1 MSLIW
6 LHNTIRVRDIWV
18 AERSKIETYTNYNKG
33 SLAFKKHSINLIIIK
48 IMSKKSKKSLKKVHA
63 KIDNT
68 PVKAEAA
75 KKEESNAANKTIE
88 NIKKRCAADAE
99 KAKKH
104 AELKATKKKAKA
116 EKEEAKYAASKA
128 RIEARKARKKS
139 IMDKLID
146 SKKEKASEPVKIT
159 LEERLK
165 KQEEHRN
172 VAQARHIASITRRC
186 KRMHL
191 NDADTKK
198 VIDIAKKQWD
208 NATVYNITVVC
219 DSVLKKKKEL
229 EKLVK
234 DCGIKSA
241 CITNST
247 AFLKDVPASA
257 VVKLRELVENAT
269 FYQYRS
275 NSKSPFDEAG
285 IDTSTDNHNK
295 HKNGGDPHTIE
306 CSKNVSVNFYN
317 LRKAKKKAKETREK
331 NTYNF
336 RHCSKAEGRKLR
348 RGLKVKAKAVNKKP
362 TQVKEV
368 KSKSNK
374 QAA

>member
-1 MSLIW
+1 
-6 LHNTIRVRDIWV
+6 
-18 AERSKIETYTNYNKG
+18 
-33 SLAFKKHSINLIIIK
+33 
-48 IMSKKSKKSLKKVHA
+48 MSKKNNKKNLKKVQA
-63 KIDNT
+63 KIGTT

-75 KKEESNAANKTIE
+75 KKEESKAAIKNAEI
-88 NIKKRCAADAE
+88 AAAKDDA
-99 KAKKH
+99 KAKK
-104 AELKATKKKAKA
+104 KA
-116 EKEEAKYAASKA
+116 EKKAHEEAKYAASKA

-159 LEERLK
+159 LEDRLK
-165 KQEEHRN
+165 KQEERRN
-172 VAQARHIASITRRC
+172 VAMARHIASITRRC

-219 DSVLKKKKEL
+219 DSILKKKKEL

-247 AFLKDVPASA
+247 AFFKNVPAS
-257 VVKLRELVENAT
+257 VVAKLRDLVGNAT
-269 FYQYRS
+269 FYQYCS
-275 NSKSPFDEAG
+275 DSKSPFEEAG
-285 IDTSTDNHNK
+285 IDMSGNHNK
-295 HKNGGDPHTIE
+295 HKKGGDPHTIE
-306 CSKNVSVNFYN
+306 CSKNASVNFYN
-317 LRKAKKKAKETREK
+317 LRKAKKKAKETLEK

-336 RHCSKAEGRKLR
+336 RHGSKAEGRKLR

-362 TQVKEV
+362 TQVKEI
-368 KSKSNK
+368 KQKTAK

>member
-1 MSLIW
+1 
-6 LHNTIRVRDIWV
+6 
-18 AERSKIETYTNYNKG
+18 
-33 SLAFKKHSINLIIIK
+33 
-48 IMSKKSKKSLKKVHA
+48 MSKKNKKNQKKVQA
-63 KIDNT
+63 KIGTT

-75 KKEESNAANKTIE
+75 KKEES
-88 NIKKRCAADAE
+88 
-99 KAKKH
+99 KA
-104 AELKATKKKAKA
+104 ATKNTEIAAAKDDAKALKKA
-116 EKEEAKYAASKA
+116 EKKAHEEAKYAASKA
-128 RIEARKARKKS
+128 RAEARQARKKS

-146 SKKEKASEPVKIT
+146 SKKTKASGPVKIT

-165 KQEEHRN
+165 KQEERRN

-198 VIDIAKKQWD
+198 VVDIAKKQWD

-219 DSVLKKKKEL
+219 DSVLKKKGEL

-247 AFLKDVPASA
+247 AFFKDVPAN
-257 VVKLRELVENAT
+257 VVAKLRELVGNAT

-275 NSKSPFDEAG
+275 DSKSPFEEAG
-285 IDTSTDNHNK
+285 IDVSSGNHNN
-295 HKNGGDPHTIE
+295 HKKGGDPHTIE
-306 CSKNVSVNFYN
+306 CSKNASVNFYN
-317 LRKAKKKAKETREK
+317 LRKAKKKAKEMLEK
-331 NTYNF
+331 NTHAF
-336 RHCSKAEGRKLR
+336 RHGSKAERRKLS

-368 KSKSNK
+368 KQKSVK

>member
-1 MSLIW
+1 
-6 LHNTIRVRDIWV
+6 
-18 AERSKIETYTNYNKG
+18 
-33 SLAFKKHSINLIIIK
+33 
-48 IMSKKSKKSLKKVHA
+48 MSKKKNNKKNLKKVQA
-63 KIDNT
+63 KIGTT

-75 KKEESNAANKTIE
+75 KKEESKAAVKNTEI
-88 NIKKRCAADAE
+88 AAAKDDA
-99 KAKKH
+99 KAKK
-104 AELKATKKKAKA
+104 KA
-116 EKEEAKYAASKA
+116 EKKAHEEAKYAASKA

-159 LEERLK
+159 LEDRLK
-165 KQEEHRN
+165 KQEERRN
-172 VAQARHIASITRRC
+172 VAMARHIASVTRRC

-198 VIDIAKKQWD
+198 VIDITKKQWD
-208 NATVYNITVVC
+208 NVTVYNITVVC

-247 AFLKDVPASA
+247 AFFKDVPAS
-257 VVKLRELVENAT
+257 VVAKLRDLVGNAT

-275 NSKSPFDEAG
+275 DSKSPFEEAG
-285 IDTSTDNHNK
+285 IDMSGNHNK
-295 HKNGGDPHTIE
+295 HKKEGDPHTIE
-306 CSKNVSVNFYN
+306 CSKNASVNFYN
-317 LRKAKKKAKETREK
+317 LRKAKKKAKEALEK

-336 RHCSKAEGRKLR
+336 RHGSKAEGRKLR
-348 RGLKVKAKAVNKKP
+348 RGLKVEAKAVNKKP
-362 TQVKEV
+362 TQVKEIRQ
-368 KSKSNK
+368 KSAK

>member
-1 MSLIW
+1 
-6 LHNTIRVRDIWV
+6 
-18 AERSKIETYTNYNKG
+18 
-33 SLAFKKHSINLIIIK
+33 
-48 IMSKKSKKSLKKVHA
+48 MSKKNNKKNLKKVQA
-63 KIDNT
+63 KIGTT

-75 KKEESNAANKTIE
+75 KKEESKAA
-88 NIKKRCAADAE
+88 IKNTEIAAAKDDA
-99 KAKKH
+99 KAKK
-104 AELKATKKKAKA
+104 KA
-116 EKEEAKYAASKA
+116 EKKAHEEAKYAASKA

-159 LEERLK
+159 LEDRLK
-165 KQEEHRN
+165 KQEERRN
-172 VAQARHIASITRRC
+172 VAMARHIASITRRC

-219 DSVLKKKKEL
+219 DSILKKKKEL

-247 AFLKDVPASA
+247 AFFKNVPAS
-257 VVKLRELVENAT
+257 VVAKLRDLVGNAT

-275 NSKSPFDEAG
+275 DDKSPFEEAG
-285 IDTSTDNHNK
+285 IDMSGNHNK
-295 HKNGGDPHTIE
+295 HKKGGDPHTIE
-306 CSKNVSVNFYN
+306 CSKNDSVNFYN
-317 LRKAKKKAKETREK
+317 LRKAKKKAKETLEK

-336 RHCSKAEGRKLR
+336 RHGSKAEGRKLR
-348 RGLKVKAKAVNKKP
+348 RELKVKAKAVNKKP
-362 TQVKEV
+362 TQVKEI
-368 KSKSNK
+368 KQKTAK

>member
-1 MSLIW
+1 
-6 LHNTIRVRDIWV
+6 
-18 AERSKIETYTNYNKG
+18 
-33 SLAFKKHSINLIIIK
+33 
-48 IMSKKSKKSLKKVHA
+48 MSKKNNKKNLKKVQA
-63 KIDNT
+63 KIGTT
-68 PVKAEAA
+68 PVKTEAA
-75 KKEESNAANKTIE
+75 KKEESKAAVKNTEI
-88 NIKKRCAADAE
+88 AAAKDDV
-99 KAKKH
+99 KAKK
-104 AELKATKKKAKA
+104 KA
-116 EKEEAKYAASKA
+116 EKKAHEEAKYAASKA

-159 LEERLK
+159 LEDRLK
-165 KQEEHRN
+165 KQEERRN
-172 VAQARHIASITRRC
+172 VAMARHIASVTRRC

-198 VIDIAKKQWD
+198 VIDITKKQWD

-247 AFLKDVPASA
+247 AFFKDVPAS
-257 VVKLRELVENAT
+257 VVAKLRDLVGNAT

-275 NSKSPFDEAG
+275 DSKSPFEEAG
-285 IDTSTDNHNK
+285 IDMSGNHNK
-295 HKNGGDPHTIE
+295 HKKGGDPHTIE
-306 CSKNVSVNFYN
+306 CSKNASVNFYN
-317 LRKAKKKAKETREK
+317 LRKAKKKAKEALEK

-336 RHCSKAEGRKLR
+336 RHGSKAEGRKLR
-348 RGLKVKAKAVNKKP
+348 RGLKVEAKAVNKKP
-362 TQVKEV
+362 TQVKEIRQ
-368 KSKSNK
+368 KSAK

>member
-1 MSLIW
+1 
-6 LHNTIRVRDIWV
+6 
-18 AERSKIETYTNYNKG
+18 
-33 SLAFKKHSINLIIIK
+33 
-48 IMSKKSKKSLKKVHA
+48 MSKKSKKSLKKVHA

-75 KKEESNAANKTIE
+75 KKEESKAANKTIE

-104 AELKATKKKAKA
+104 AELKAAKKKAKA

-128 RIEARKARKKS
+128 RIEARKARKKN

-146 SKKEKASEPVKIT
+146 CTKEKALKRAKIT

-172 VAQARHIASITRRC
+172 IAQARRIASITRRC

-198 VIDIAKKQWD
+198 VVDIAKKQWD

-247 AFLKDVPASA
+247 AFFKDVPASA
-257 VVKLRELVENAT
+257 VVKLRELVDNAT

-275 NSKSPFDEAG
+275 DSKSPFDEAG

-295 HKNGGDPHTIE
+295 HKKGGDPHTIE

-336 RHCSKAEGRKLR
+336 RHGSKAEGRKLR

>member
-1 MSLIW
+1 
-6 LHNTIRVRDIWV
+6 
-18 AERSKIETYTNYNKG
+18 
-33 SLAFKKHSINLIIIK
+33 
-48 IMSKKSKKSLKKVHA
+48 MSKKNNKKNLKKVQA
-63 KIDNT
+63 KIGTT

-75 KKEESNAANKTIE
+75 KKEESKAAIKNAEI
-88 NIKKRCAADAE
+88 AAAKDDV
-99 KAKKH
+99 KAKK
-104 AELKATKKKAKA
+104 KA
-116 EKEEAKYAASKA
+116 EKKAHEEAKYAASKA

-159 LEERLK
+159 LKDRLKNQEER
-165 KQEEHRN
+165 RN
-172 VAQARHIASITRRC
+172 VAMARHIASITRRC

-219 DSVLKKKKEL
+219 DSILKKKKEL

-247 AFLKDVPASA
+247 AFFKNVPAS
-257 VVKLRELVENAT
+257 VVAKLRDLVGNAT

-275 NSKSPFDEAG
+275 DDRSPFEEAG
-285 IDTSTDNHNK
+285 IDMSGNHNK
-295 HKNGGDPHTIE
+295 HKKGGDPHTIE
-306 CSKNVSVNFYN
+306 CSKNASVNFYN
-317 LRKAKKKAKETREK
+317 LRKAKKKTKETLEK

-336 RHCSKAEGRKLR
+336 RHGSKAEGRKLR
-348 RGLKVKAKAVNKKP
+348 RELKVKAKAVNKKP

-368 KSKSNK
+368 KQKSVK

>member
-1 MSLIW
+1 
-6 LHNTIRVRDIWV
+6 
-18 AERSKIETYTNYNKG
+18 
-33 SLAFKKHSINLIIIK
+33 
-48 IMSKKSKKSLKKVHA
+48 MSKKNNKKNLKKVQA
-63 KIDNT
+63 KIGTT

-75 KKEESNAANKTIE
+75 KKEESKAAVKNTEI
-88 NIKKRCAADAE
+88 AAAKDDA
-99 KAKKH
+99 KAKK
-104 AELKATKKKAKA
+104 KA
-116 EKEEAKYAASKA
+116 EKKAHEEAKYAASKA

-159 LEERLK
+159 LEDRLK
-165 KQEEHRN
+165 KQEERRN
-172 VAQARHIASITRRC
+172 VAMARHIASVTRRC

-219 DSVLKKKKEL
+219 DSILKKKKEL

-247 AFLKDVPASA
+247 AFFKDVPAS
-257 VVKLRELVENAT
+257 VVAKLRDLVGNAT
-269 FYQYRS
+269 FYQYCSDR
-275 NSKSPFDEAG
+275 KSPFEEAG
-285 IDTSTDNHNK
+285 IDMSGNHNK
-295 HKNGGDPHTIE
+295 HKKGGDPHTIE
-306 CSKNVSVNFYN
+306 CSKNASVNFYN
-317 LRKAKKKAKETREK
+317 LRRAKKKAKETLEK

-336 RHCSKAEGRKLR
+336 RHGSKAEGRKLR

-362 TQVKEV
+362 TQVKEIKQ
-368 KSKSNK
+368 KSVK

>member
-1 MSLIW
+1 
-6 LHNTIRVRDIWV
+6 
-18 AERSKIETYTNYNKG
+18 
-33 SLAFKKHSINLIIIK
+33 
-48 IMSKKSKKSLKKVHA
+48 MSKKNNKKNLKKVQA
-63 KIDNT
+63 KIGTT

-75 KKEESNAANKTIE
+75 KKEESKAAVKNAEVAAAKENAKTKI
-88 NIKKRCAADAE
+88 
-99 KAKKH
+99 
-104 AELKATKKKAKA
+104 KA
-116 EKEEAKYAASKA
+116 EKKAHEEAKYAASKA

-159 LEERLK
+159 LEDRLK
-165 KQEEHRN
+165 KQEERRN
-172 VAQARHIASITRRC
+172 IAMARHIASVTRRC

-191 NDADTKK
+191 NDADTKN

-208 NATVYNITVVC
+208 NDTVYNITVVC

-234 DCGIKSA
+234 DCKIKSA

-247 AFLKDVPASA
+247 AFFKDVPAS
-257 VVKLRELVENAT
+257 VVAKLRDLVGNAT

-275 NSKSPFDEAG
+275 DDKSPFEEAG
-285 IDTSTDNHNK
+285 IDMSGNHNK
-295 HKNGGDPHTIE
+295 HKKGGNPHTIE
-306 CSKNVSVNFYN
+306 CSKNASVNFYN
-317 LRKAKKKAKETREK
+317 LRKAKKKAKETLEK
-331 NTYNF
+331 NTHSF
-336 RHCSKAEGRKLR
+336 RHGSKAEGRKLR

-362 TQVKEV
+362 TQVKEIKQ
-368 KSKSNK
+368 KSAK

>member
-1 MSLIW
+1 
-6 LHNTIRVRDIWV
+6 
-18 AERSKIETYTNYNKG
+18 
-33 SLAFKKHSINLIIIK
+33 
-48 IMSKKSKKSLKKVHA
+48 MSKKNNKKNLKKVQA
-63 KIDNT
+63 KIGTT

-75 KKEESNAANKTIE
+75 KKEESKAAIKNAEI
-88 NIKKRCAADAE
+88 AAAKDDA
-99 KAKKH
+99 KAKK
-104 AELKATKKKAKA
+104 KA
-116 EKEEAKYAASKA
+116 EKKAHEEAKYAASKA

-146 SKKEKASEPVKIT
+146 SKKEKASKPVKIT
-159 LEERLK
+159 LEDRLK
-165 KQEEHRN
+165 NQEERRN
-172 VAQARHIASITRRC
+172 VAMARHIASITRRC

-219 DSVLKKKKEL
+219 DSILKKKKEL

-247 AFLKDVPASA
+247 AFFKNVPAS
-257 VVKLRELVENAT
+257 VVAKLRDLVDNAT

-275 NSKSPFDEAG
+275 DDKSPFEEAG
-285 IDTSTDNHNK
+285 IDMLGNHNK
-295 HKNGGDPHTIE
+295 HKKGGDPHTIE
-306 CSKNVSVNFYN
+306 CSKNASVNFYN
-317 LRKAKKKAKETREK
+317 LRKAKKKAKETLEK

-336 RHCSKAEGRKLR
+336 RHGSKAEGRKLR
-348 RGLKVKAKAVNKKP
+348 RELKVKAKAVNKKP
-362 TQVKEV
+362 TQVKEI
-368 KSKSNK
+368 KQKTAK

>member
-1 MSLIW
+1 
-6 LHNTIRVRDIWV
+6 
-18 AERSKIETYTNYNKG
+18 
-33 SLAFKKHSINLIIIK
+33 
-48 IMSKKSKKSLKKVHA
+48 MSKKNNKKNLKKVQA
-63 KIDNT
+63 KIGTT

-75 KKEESNAANKTIE
+75 KKEESKAAVKNAEI
-88 NIKKRCAADAE
+88 AAAKDDA
-99 KAKKH
+99 KAKK
-104 AELKATKKKAKA
+104 KA
-116 EKEEAKYAASKA
+116 EKKAHEEAKYAASKA
-128 RIEARKARKKS
+128 RAEARKARKKS

-159 LEERLK
+159 LEDRLK
-165 KQEEHRN
+165 KQKERRN
-172 VAQARHIASITRRC
+172 VAMARHIASITRRC

-191 NDADTKK
+191 NDADTQK
-198 VIDIAKKQWD
+198 VVDIAKKQWD

-247 AFLKDVPASA
+247 AFFKDVPASA
-257 VVKLRELVENAT
+257 VVKLRDLVGNAT

-275 NSKSPFDEAG
+275 DDKSPFEEAG
-285 IDTSTDNHNK
+285 IDMSGNHNK
-295 HKNGGDPHTIE
+295 HKKGGDPHTIE
-306 CSKNVSVNFYN
+306 CSKNASVNFYN
-317 LRKAKKKAKETREK
+317 LRKAKKKAKETLEK

-336 RHCSKAEGRKLR
+336 RHGSKAEGRKLR

-362 TQVKEV
+362 TQVKEI
-368 KSKSNK
+368 KQKTAK

>member
-1 MSLIW
+1 
-6 LHNTIRVRDIWV
+6 
-18 AERSKIETYTNYNKG
+18 
-33 SLAFKKHSINLIIIK
+33 
-48 IMSKKSKKSLKKVHA
+48 MSKKNNKKNLKKVQA
-63 KIDNT
+63 KIGTT

-75 KKEESNAANKTIE
+75 KKEESKAAVKNTEIAVAKD
-88 NIKKRCAADAE
+88 DA
-99 KAKKH
+99 KAKK
-104 AELKATKKKAKA
+104 KA
-116 EKEEAKYAASKA
+116 EKKAHEEAKYAASKA
-128 RIEARKARKKS
+128 RVEARKARKKS

-159 LEERLK
+159 LEDRLK
-165 KQEEHRN
+165 KQEERRN
-172 VAQARHIASITRRC
+172 VAMARHIASVTRRC

-198 VIDIAKKQWD
+198 VINIAKKQWD

-247 AFLKDVPASA
+247 AFFKDVPASV
-257 VVKLRELVENAT
+257 VVKLRDLVGNAT

-275 NSKSPFDEAG
+275 DDKSPFEGAG
-285 IDTSTDNHNK
+285 IDMSGNHNK
-295 HKNGGDPHTIE
+295 HKKGGDPHTIE
-306 CSKNVSVNFYN
+306 CSKNASVNFYN
-317 LRKAKKKAKETREK
+317 LRKAKKKAKEALEK

-336 RHCSKAEGRKLR
+336 RHGSKAEGRKLR

-362 TQVKEV
+362 TQVKEIKQ
-368 KSKSNK
+368 KSVK

>member
-1 MSLIW
+1 
-6 LHNTIRVRDIWV
+6 
-18 AERSKIETYTNYNKG
+18 
-33 SLAFKKHSINLIIIK
+33 
-48 IMSKKSKKSLKKVHA
+48 MSKKNNKKNLKKVQA
-63 KIDNT
+63 KIGTT

-75 KKEESNAANKTIE
+75 KKEESKAAVKNTEI
-88 NIKKRCAADAE
+88 AAAKDDA
-99 KAKKH
+99 KAKK
-104 AELKATKKKAKA
+104 KA
-116 EKEEAKYAASKA
+116 EKKAHEEAKYAASKA
-128 RIEARKARKKS
+128 RVEARKARKKS

-159 LEERLK
+159 LEDRLK
-165 KQEEHRN
+165 KQEERRN
-172 VAQARHIASITRRC
+172 VAMARHIASVTRRC

-198 VIDIAKKQWD
+198 VINITKKQWD

-219 DSVLKKKKEL
+219 DSILKKKKEL

-247 AFLKDVPASA
+247 AFFKDVPAS
-257 VVKLRELVENAT
+257 VVAKLRDLVGNAT
-269 FYQYRS
+269 FYQYCS
-275 NSKSPFDEAG
+275 DSKSPFEEAG
-285 IDTSTDNHNK
+285 IDMSGNHNK
-295 HKNGGDPHTIE
+295 HKKGGDPHTIE
-306 CSKNVSVNFYN
+306 CSKNDSVNFYN
-317 LRKAKKKAKETREK
+317 LRRAKKKAKETLEK

-336 RHCSKAEGRKLR
+336 RHGSKAEGRKLR

-362 TQVKEV
+362 TQVKEIKQ
-368 KSKSNK
+368 KSVK

>member
-1 MSLIW
+1 
-6 LHNTIRVRDIWV
+6 
-18 AERSKIETYTNYNKG
+18 
-33 SLAFKKHSINLIIIK
+33 
-48 IMSKKSKKSLKKVHA
+48 MSKKNNKKNLKKVQA
-63 KIDNT
+63 KIGTT

-75 KKEESNAANKTIE
+75 KKEESKAAVKNTEI
-88 NIKKRCAADAE
+88 AAAKDDA
-99 KAKKH
+99 KAKK
-104 AELKATKKKAKA
+104 KA
-116 EKEEAKYAASKA
+116 EKKAHEEAKYAASKA

-159 LEERLK
+159 LEDRLK
-165 KQEEHRN
+165 KQEERRN
-172 VAQARHIASITRRC
+172 VAMARHIASVTRRC

-247 AFLKDVPASA
+247 AFFKDVPAS
-257 VVKLRELVENAT
+257 VVAKLRDLVGNAT
-269 FYQYRS
+269 FYQYCS
-275 NSKSPFDEAG
+275 DSKSPFEEAG
-285 IDTSTDNHNK
+285 IDMSGNHNK
-295 HKNGGDPHTIE
+295 HKKGGDPHTIE
-306 CSKNVSVNFYN
+306 CSKNASVNFYN
-317 LRKAKKKAKETREK
+317 LRRAKKKAKEALEK

-336 RHCSKAEGRKLR
+336 RHGSKAEGRKLR
-348 RGLKVKAKAVNKKP
+348 RGLKVEAKAVNKKP
-362 TQVKEV
+362 TQVKEIRQ
-368 KSKSNK
+368 KSAK

>member
-1 MSLIW
+1 
-6 LHNTIRVRDIWV
+6 
-18 AERSKIETYTNYNKG
+18 
-33 SLAFKKHSINLIIIK
+33 
-48 IMSKKSKKSLKKVHA
+48 MSKKSKKSLKKVHA

-75 KKEESNAANKTIE
+75 KKEESDAANKIIE
-88 NIKKRCAADAE
+88 NIKKRRAADAE

-104 AELKATKKKAKA
+104 AELKAAKKKAKA

-146 SKKEKASEPVKIT
+146 CTKENALKRAKIT
-159 LEERLK
+159 LDERLK

-172 VAQARHIASITRRC
+172 VAQARRIASITRRC

-198 VIDIAKKQWD
+198 VVDIAKKQWD

-257 VVKLRELVENAT
+257 VVKLRELVGNAT

-275 NSKSPFDEAG
+275 DSKSPFDEAG

-317 LRKAKKKAKETREK
+317 LRKAKKKAKEIREK

-336 RHCSKAEGRKLR
+336 RHGSKAEGRKLR

-362 TQVKEV
+362 TQVKEA
-368 KSKSNK
+368 KPKSNK

>member
-1 MSLIW
+1 
-6 LHNTIRVRDIWV
+6 
-18 AERSKIETYTNYNKG
+18 
-33 SLAFKKHSINLIIIK
+33 
-48 IMSKKSKKSLKKVHA
+48 MSKKNNKKNLKKVQA
-63 KIDNT
+63 KIGTT

-75 KKEESNAANKTIE
+75 KKEESKAAVKNTEIAAAKDNA
-88 NIKKRCAADAE
+88 
-99 KAKKH
+99 KAKK
-104 AELKATKKKAKA
+104 KA
-116 EKEEAKYAASKA
+116 EKKAHEEAKYAASKA
-128 RIEARKARKKS
+128 RVEAHKARKKS

-159 LEERLK
+159 LEDRLK
-165 KQEEHRN
+165 KQEERRN
-172 VAQARHIASITRRC
+172 VAMARHIASITRRC

-198 VIDIAKKQWD
+198 VIDITKKQWD

-247 AFLKDVPASA
+247 AFFKDVPAS
-257 VVKLRELVENAT
+257 VVAKLRDLVGNAT
-269 FYQYRS
+269 FYQYCS
-275 NSKSPFDEAG
+275 DSKSPFEEAG
-285 IDTSTDNHNK
+285 IDMSGNHNK
-295 HKNGGDPHTIE
+295 HKKGGDPHTIE
-306 CSKNVSVNFYN
+306 CSKNASVNFYN
-317 LRKAKKKAKETREK
+317 LRRAKKKAKETLEK

-336 RHCSKAEGRKLR
+336 RHGSKAEGRKLR

-362 TQVKEV
+362 TQVKEIKQ
-368 KSKSNK
+368 KSVK

>member
-1 MSLIW
+1 
-6 LHNTIRVRDIWV
+6 
-18 AERSKIETYTNYNKG
+18 
-33 SLAFKKHSINLIIIK
+33 
-48 IMSKKSKKSLKKVHA
+48 MSKKNNKKNLKKVQA
-63 KIDNT
+63 KIGTT

-75 KKEESNAANKTIE
+75 KKEESKAAIKNAEI
-88 NIKKRCAADAE
+88 AAAKDDA
-99 KAKKH
+99 KAKK
-104 AELKATKKKAKA
+104 KA
-116 EKEEAKYAASKA
+116 EKKAHEEAKYAASKA

-159 LEERLK
+159 LEDRLK
-165 KQEEHRN
+165 KQEERRN
-172 VAQARHIASITRRC
+172 VAMARHIASITRRC

-219 DSVLKKKKEL
+219 DSILKKKKEL

-234 DCGIKSA
+234 DCDIKSA

-247 AFLKDVPASA
+247 AFFKNVPAS
-257 VVKLRELVENAT
+257 VVAKLRDLVGNAT

-275 NSKSPFDEAG
+275 DDKSPFEEAG
-285 IDTSTDNHNK
+285 IDMSGNHNK
-295 HKNGGDPHTIE
+295 HKKGGDPHTIE
-306 CSKNVSVNFYN
+306 CSKNASVNFYN
-317 LRKAKKKAKETREK
+317 LRKAKKKAKETLEK

-336 RHCSKAEGRKLR
+336 RHGSKAEGRKLR
-348 RGLKVKAKAVNKKP
+348 RELKVKAKAVNKKP

-368 KSKSNK
+368 KQKSVK

>member
-1 MSLIW
+1 
-6 LHNTIRVRDIWV
+6 
-18 AERSKIETYTNYNKG
+18 
-33 SLAFKKHSINLIIIK
+33 
-48 IMSKKSKKSLKKVHA
+48 MSKKNNKKNLKKVQA
-63 KIDNT
+63 KIGTT

-75 KKEESNAANKTIE
+75 KKEESKAAVKNAEI
-88 NIKKRCAADAE
+88 AAAKDDA
-99 KAKKH
+99 KAKK
-104 AELKATKKKAKA
+104 KA
-116 EKEEAKYAASKA
+116 EKKAHEEAKYAASKA
-128 RIEARKARKKS
+128 RAEARKARKKS

-159 LEERLK
+159 LEDRLK
-165 KQEEHRN
+165 KQEERRN
-172 VAQARHIASITRRC
+172 VAMARHIASITRRC

-191 NDADTKK
+191 NNADTKK

-247 AFLKDVPASA
+247 AFFKNVPAS
-257 VVKLRELVENAT
+257 VVAKLRDLVGNAT

-275 NSKSPFDEAG
+275 DDKSPFEEAG
-285 IDTSTDNHNK
+285 IDMSGNHNK
-295 HKNGGDPHTIE
+295 HKKGGDPHTIE
-306 CSKNVSVNFYN
+306 CSKNASVNFYN
-317 LRKAKKKAKETREK
+317 LRRAKKKAKETLEK

-336 RHCSKAEGRKLR
+336 RHGSKAEGRKLR

-362 TQVKEV
+362 TQVKEIKQKTV
-368 KSKSNK
+368 K

>member
-1 MSLIW
+1 
-6 LHNTIRVRDIWV
+6 
-18 AERSKIETYTNYNKG
+18 
-33 SLAFKKHSINLIIIK
+33 
-48 IMSKKSKKSLKKVHA
+48 MSKKNNKKNLKKVQA
-63 KIDNT
+63 KIGTT

-75 KKEESNAANKTIE
+75 KKEESKAAVKNAEI
-88 NIKKRCAADAE
+88 AAAKDDA
-99 KAKKH
+99 KAKK
-104 AELKATKKKAKA
+104 KA
-116 EKEEAKYAASKA
+116 EKKAHEEAKYAASKA

-159 LEERLK
+159 LEDRLK
-165 KQEEHRN
+165 KQEERRN
-172 VAQARHIASITRRC
+172 VAMARHIASVTRRC

-247 AFLKDVPASA
+247 AFFKGVPAS
-257 VVKLRELVENAT
+257 VVAKLRDLVGNAT

-275 NSKSPFDEAG
+275 DDKSPFEEAG
-285 IDTSTDNHNK
+285 IDMSGNHNK
-295 HKNGGDPHTIE
+295 HKKGGDLHAIE
-306 CSKNVSVNFYN
+306 CSKNASVNFYN
-317 LRKAKKKAKETREK
+317 LRKAKKKAKETLEK

-336 RHCSKAEGRKLR
+336 RHGSKAEGRKLR

-362 TQVKEV
+362 TQVKEI
-368 KSKSNK
+368 KQKTAK

>member
-1 MSLIW
+1 
-6 LHNTIRVRDIWV
+6 
-18 AERSKIETYTNYNKG
+18 
-33 SLAFKKHSINLIIIK
+33 
-48 IMSKKSKKSLKKVHA
+48 MSKKNNKKNLKKVQA
-63 KIDNT
+63 KIGTT

-75 KKEESNAANKTIE
+75 KKEESKAAVKNTEI
-88 NIKKRCAADAE
+88 AAAKDDA
-99 KAKKH
+99 KAKK
-104 AELKATKKKAKA
+104 KA
-116 EKEEAKYAASKA
+116 EKKAHEEAKYAASKA

-159 LEERLK
+159 LEDRLK
-165 KQEEHRN
+165 KQEERRN
-172 VAQARHIASITRRC
+172 VAMARHIASVTRRC

-191 NDADTKK
+191 NDSDTKK

-247 AFLKDVPASA
+247 AFFKNVPAS
-257 VVKLRELVENAT
+257 VVAKLRDIVGNAT

-275 NSKSPFDEAG
+275 DDKSPFEEAG
-285 IDTSTDNHNK
+285 IDMSGNHNK
-295 HKNGGDPHTIE
+295 HKKGGDPHTIE
-306 CSKNVSVNFYN
+306 CSKNASVNFYN
-317 LRKAKKKAKETREK
+317 LRKAKKKAKEDLEK

-336 RHCSKAEGRKLR
+336 RHGSKAEGRKLR

-362 TQVKEV
+362 TQVKEIKQ
-368 KSKSNK
+368 KSVK

>member
-1 MSLIW
+1 
-6 LHNTIRVRDIWV
+6 
-18 AERSKIETYTNYNKG
+18 
-33 SLAFKKHSINLIIIK
+33 
-48 IMSKKSKKSLKKVHA
+48 MSKKNNKKNLKKVQA
-63 KIDNT
+63 KIGTT

-75 KKEESNAANKTIE
+75 KKEESKAAVKNTEI
-88 NIKKRCAADAE
+88 AAAKDDA
-99 KAKKH
+99 KAKK
-104 AELKATKKKAKA
+104 KA
-116 EKEEAKYAASKA
+116 EKKAHEEAKYAASKA
-128 RIEARKARKKS
+128 RVEARKARKKS

-159 LEERLK
+159 LEDRLK
-165 KQEEHRN
+165 KQEERRN
-172 VAQARHIASITRRC
+172 VSMARHIASVTRRC

-247 AFLKDVPASA
+247 AFFKDVPASV
-257 VVKLRELVENAT
+257 VVKLRDLVGNAT

-275 NSKSPFDEAG
+275 DDKSPFEEAG
-285 IDTSTDNHNK
+285 IDMSGNHNK
-295 HKNGGDPHTIE
+295 HKKGGDPHTIE
-306 CSKNVSVNFYN
+306 CSKNASVNFYN
-317 LRKAKKKAKETREK
+317 LRRAKKKAKETLEK

-336 RHCSKAEGRKLR
+336 RHGSKAEGRKLR

-362 TQVKEV
+362 TQVKEIKQ
-368 KSKSNK
+368 KSVK

>member
-1 MSLIW
+1 
-6 LHNTIRVRDIWV
+6 
-18 AERSKIETYTNYNKG
+18 
-33 SLAFKKHSINLIIIK
+33 
-48 IMSKKSKKSLKKVHA
+48 MSKKNNKKNLKKVQA
-63 KIDNT
+63 KIGTT

-75 KKEESNAANKTIE
+75 KKEESKAAIKNAEI
-88 NIKKRCAADAE
+88 AAAKDDA
-99 KAKKH
+99 KAKK
-104 AELKATKKKAKA
+104 KA
-116 EKEEAKYAASKA
+116 EKKAHEEAKYAASKA
-128 RIEARKARKKS
+128 RI
-139 IMDKLID
+139 
-146 SKKEKASEPVKIT
+146 KEKASEPVKIT
-159 LEERLK
+159 LEDRLK
-165 KQEEHRN
+165 KQEERRN
-172 VAQARHIASITRRC
+172 VAMARHIASVTRRC

-191 NDADTKK
+191 NDADAKK

-247 AFLKDVPASA
+247 AFFKNVPAS
-257 VVKLRELVENAT
+257 VVAKLRDLVGNAT

-275 NSKSPFDEAG
+275 DDKSPFEEAG
-285 IDTSTDNHNK
+285 IDISGNHNK
-295 HKNGGDPHTIE
+295 HKKGGDPHTIE
-306 CSKNVSVNFYN
+306 CSKNASVNFYN
-317 LRKAKKKAKETREK
+317 LRKAKKKAKETLEK

-336 RHCSKAEGRKLR
+336 RHGSKTEGRKLR

-368 KSKSNK
+368 KQKSVK

>member
-1 MSLIW
+1 
-6 LHNTIRVRDIWV
+6 
-18 AERSKIETYTNYNKG
+18 
-33 SLAFKKHSINLIIIK
+33 
-48 IMSKKSKKSLKKVHA
+48 MSKKNNKKNLNKVQA
-63 KIDNT
+63 KIGTT

-75 KKEESNAANKTIE
+75 KKEESKAANTIKIVQE
-88 NIKKRCAADAE
+88 HFVTDNERVKKR
-99 KAKKH
+99 
-104 AELKATKKKAKA
+104 A
-116 EKEEAKYAASKA
+116 EKEKAKYAASKA
-128 RIEARKARKKS
+128 RVEARNARKKS

-146 SKKEKASEPVKIT
+146 SKKAKASGPVKIT

-165 KQEEHRN
+165 KQEERRN

-219 DSVLKKKKEL
+219 DSVLKKKGEL

-247 AFLKDVPASA
+247 AFFKDVPAN
-257 VVKLRELVENAT
+257 VVEKLRDLVGNAT

-275 NSKSPFDEAG
+275 DSKSPFEEAG
-285 IDTSTDNHNK
+285 IDMSGNHNK
-295 HKNGGDPHTIE
+295 HKKGGDPHTIE
-306 CSKNVSVNFYN
+306 RSKNASVNFYN
-317 LRKAKKKAKETREK
+317 LRRAKKKAKETLEK

-336 RHCSKAEGRKLR
+336 RHGSKAEGRKLR
-348 RGLKVKAKAVNKKP
+348 RVLKVKAKAVNKKP
-362 TQVKEV
+362 TQVKEIKQ
-368 KSKSNK
+368 KSVK

>member
-1 MSLIW
+1 
-6 LHNTIRVRDIWV
+6 
-18 AERSKIETYTNYNKG
+18 
-33 SLAFKKHSINLIIIK
+33 
-48 IMSKKSKKSLKKVHA
+48 MSKKNNKKNLKKVQA
-63 KIDNT
+63 KIGTT
-68 PVKAEAA
+68 PVKAEVA
-75 KKEESNAANKTIE
+75 KKEESKAAIKNAEI
-88 NIKKRCAADAE
+88 AAAKDDA
-99 KAKKH
+99 KAKK
-104 AELKATKKKAKA
+104 KA
-116 EKEEAKYAASKA
+116 EKKAHEEAKYAASKA
-128 RIEARKARKKS
+128 SIEARKARKKS

-159 LEERLK
+159 LEDRLK
-165 KQEEHRN
+165 KQEERRN
-172 VAQARHIASITRRC
+172 VAMARHIASITRRC

-219 DSVLKKKKEL
+219 DSILKKKKEL

-247 AFLKDVPASA
+247 AFFKNVPAS
-257 VVKLRELVENAT
+257 VVAKLRDLVGNAT

-275 NSKSPFDEAG
+275 DDKSPFEEAG
-285 IDTSTDNHNK
+285 IDMSGNHNK
-295 HKNGGDPHTIE
+295 HKKGGDPHTIE
-306 CSKNVSVNFYN
+306 CSKNASVNFYN
-317 LRKAKKKAKETREK
+317 LRKAKKKAKETLEK

-336 RHCSKAEGRKLR
+336 RHGSKAEGRKLR
-348 RGLKVKAKAVNKKP
+348 RELKVKAKAVNKKP
-362 TQVKEV
+362 TQVKEI
-368 KSKSNK
+368 KQKTAK

>member
-1 MSLIW
+1 
-6 LHNTIRVRDIWV
+6 
-18 AERSKIETYTNYNKG
+18 
-33 SLAFKKHSINLIIIK
+33 
-48 IMSKKSKKSLKKVHA
+48 MSKKNNKKNLKKVQA
-63 KIDNT
+63 NIGTT

-75 KKEESNAANKTIE
+75 KKEESKAAVKNTEI
-88 NIKKRCAADAE
+88 AAAKDDA
-99 KAKKH
+99 KAKK
-104 AELKATKKKAKA
+104 KA
-116 EKEEAKYAASKA
+116 EKKAHEEAKYAASKA

-159 LEERLK
+159 LEDRLK
-165 KQEEHRN
+165 KQEERRN
-172 VAQARHIASITRRC
+172 VSMARHIASVTRRC

-247 AFLKDVPASA
+247 AFFKDVPASA
-257 VVKLRELVENAT
+257 VAKLRDLVGNAT

-275 NSKSPFDEAG
+275 DSKSPFEKAG
-285 IDTSTDNHNK
+285 IDIPDNYNK
-295 HKNGGDPHTIE
+295 HKKGGDPHTIE
-306 CSKNVSVNFYN
+306 CSKNASVNFYN
-317 LRKAKKKAKETREK
+317 LRRAKKKAKEALEK

-336 RHCSKAEGRKLR
+336 RHGSKAEGRKLR

-362 TQVKEV
+362 TQVKEIKQ
-368 KSKSNK
+368 KSVK

>member
-1 MSLIW
+1 
-6 LHNTIRVRDIWV
+6 
-18 AERSKIETYTNYNKG
+18 
-33 SLAFKKHSINLIIIK
+33 
-48 IMSKKSKKSLKKVHA
+48 MSKKNNKKNLKKVQA
-63 KIDNT
+63 KIGTT

-75 KKEESNAANKTIE
+75 KKEESKAAVKNTEI
-88 NIKKRCAADAE
+88 AAAKDDA
-99 KAKKH
+99 KAKK
-104 AELKATKKKAKA
+104 KA
-116 EKEEAKYAASKA
+116 EKKAHEEAKYAASKA
-128 RIEARKARKKS
+128 RVEARKARKKS

-159 LEERLK
+159 LEDRLK
-165 KQEEHRN
+165 KQEERRN
-172 VAQARHIASITRRC
+172 VAMARHIASVTRRC

-234 DCGIKSA
+234 DCSIKSA

-247 AFLKDVPASA
+247 AFFKDVPAS
-257 VVKLRELVENAT
+257 VVAKLRDLVGNAT
-269 FYQYRS
+269 FYQYCS
-275 NSKSPFDEAG
+275 DSKSPFEEAG
-285 IDTSTDNHNK
+285 IDMSGNHNK
-295 HKNGGDPHTIE
+295 HKKGGDPHTIE
-306 CSKNVSVNFYN
+306 CSKNASVNFYN
-317 LRKAKKKAKETREK
+317 LRRAKKKAKETLEK

-336 RHCSKAEGRKLR
+336 RHGSKAEGRKLR

-362 TQVKEV
+362 TQVKKIKQ
-368 KSKSNK
+368 KSVK

>member
-1 MSLIW
+1 
-6 LHNTIRVRDIWV
+6 
-18 AERSKIETYTNYNKG
+18 
-33 SLAFKKHSINLIIIK
+33 
-48 IMSKKSKKSLKKVHA
+48 MSKKNNKKNLKKVQA
-63 KIDNT
+63 KIGTT

-75 KKEESNAANKTIE
+75 KKEESKAANTTKVVQEHFVTDNE
-88 NIKKRCAADAE
+88 KVKKR
-99 KAKKH
+99 
-104 AELKATKKKAKA
+104 A
-116 EKEEAKYAASKA
+116 EKEKAKYAASKA

-159 LEERLK
+159 LEDRLK
-165 KQEEHRN
+165 KQEERRN
-172 VAQARHIASITRRC
+172 VSMARHIASVTRRC

-247 AFLKDVPASA
+247 AFFKDVPASA
-257 VVKLRELVENAT
+257 VVKLRDLVGNAT

-275 NSKSPFDEAG
+275 DSKSPFEEAG
-285 IDTSTDNHNK
+285 IDASDNHNK
-295 HKNGGDPHTIE
+295 HKKGGDPHTIE
-306 CSKNVSVNFYN
+306 CSKNASVNFYN
-317 LRKAKKKAKETREK
+317 LRKAKKKAKEALEK

-336 RHCSKAEGRKLR
+336 HHGSKAEGRKLR

-362 TQVKEV
+362 TQVKEIKQ
-368 KSKSNK
+368 KSVK

>member
-1 MSLIW
+1 
-6 LHNTIRVRDIWV
+6 
-18 AERSKIETYTNYNKG
+18 
-33 SLAFKKHSINLIIIK
+33 
-48 IMSKKSKKSLKKVHA
+48 MSKKNKKNLKKVHA

-68 PVKAEAA
+68 PVKTEGA
-75 KKEESNAANKTIE
+75 KKEESVAPTKNTEIAAAK
-88 NIKKRCAADAE
+88 DDV
-99 KAKKH
+99 KAKK
-104 AELKATKKKAKA
+104 KA
-116 EKEEAKYAASKA
+116 EKKAHEEAKYAASKA
-128 RIEARKARKKS
+128 RIEARKARKKERA
-139 IMDKLID
+139 DKLAGIQ
-146 SKKEKASEPVKIT
+146 KTKASEPVKIT
-159 LEERLK
+159 LEQRLK
-165 KQEEHRN
+165 KQEERRN
-172 VAQARHIASITRRC
+172 VARARHIESITRRC

-198 VIDIAKKQWD
+198 VVDIAKKQWD

-247 AFLKDVPASA
+247 AFFKDVPAS
-257 VVKLRELVENAT
+257 VVAKLRDLVGDVT

-275 NSKSPFDEAG
+275 DSKSPFEEAG
-285 IDTSTDNHNK
+285 IDMTGNHNK
-295 HKNGGDPHTIE
+295 HKKGGDPHTIE
-306 CSKNVSVNFYN
+306 CSKNISVNFYN
-317 LRKAKKKAKETREK
+317 LRRAKKKAKETLEK

-336 RHCSKAEGRKLR
+336 RHGSKAEGRKLR

-368 KSKSNK
+368 KQKSAK

>member
-1 MSLIW
+1 
-6 LHNTIRVRDIWV
+6 
-18 AERSKIETYTNYNKG
+18 
-33 SLAFKKHSINLIIIK
+33 
-48 IMSKKSKKSLKKVHA
+48 MSKKNNKKNLKKVQA
-63 KIDNT
+63 KIGTT

-75 KKEESNAANKTIE
+75 KKEESKAAIKNAEI
-88 NIKKRCAADAE
+88 AAAKDDA
-99 KAKKH
+99 KAKK
-104 AELKATKKKAKA
+104 KA
-116 EKEEAKYAASKA
+116 EKKAREEAKYAASKA

-146 SKKEKASEPVKIT
+146 SKKKKASEPVKIT
-159 LEERLK
+159 LEDRLK
-165 KQEEHRN
+165 KQEERRN
-172 VAQARHIASITRRC
+172 VAMARHIASITRRC

-219 DSVLKKKKEL
+219 DSILKKKKEL

-247 AFLKDVPASA
+247 AFFKNVPAS
-257 VVKLRELVENAT
+257 VVAKLRDLVGNAT

-275 NSKSPFDEAG
+275 DDKSPFEEAG
-285 IDTSTDNHNK
+285 IDMSGNHNK
-295 HKNGGDPHTIE
+295 HKKGGDPHTIE
-306 CSKNVSVNFYN
+306 CSKNASVNFYN
-317 LRKAKKKAKETREK
+317 LRKAKKKAKETLEK

-336 RHCSKAEGRKLR
+336 RHGSKAEGRKLR
-348 RGLKVKAKAVNKKP
+348 RELKVKAKAVNKKP
-362 TQVKEV
+362 TQVKEI
-368 KSKSNK
+368 KQKTAK

>member
-1 MSLIW
+1 
-6 LHNTIRVRDIWV
+6 
-18 AERSKIETYTNYNKG
+18 
-33 SLAFKKHSINLIIIK
+33 
-48 IMSKKSKKSLKKVHA
+48 MSKKNNKKNLKKVQA
-63 KIDNT
+63 KIGTT

-75 KKEESNAANKTIE
+75 KKEESKAA
-88 NIKKRCAADAE
+88 IKNTEIAAAKDDA
-99 KAKKH
+99 KAKK
-104 AELKATKKKAKA
+104 KA
-116 EKEEAKYAASKA
+116 EKKAHEEAKYAASKA
-128 RIEARKARKKS
+128 RIEARKARKKN
-139 IMDKLID
+139 IMNKLID

-159 LEERLK
+159 LEDRLK
-165 KQEEHRN
+165 KQEERRN
-172 VAQARHIASITRRC
+172 VAMARHIASVTRRC

-247 AFLKDVPASA
+247 AFFKDVPAS
-257 VVKLRELVENAT
+257 VVAKLRDLVGNAT

-275 NSKSPFDEAG
+275 DDKSPFEEAG
-285 IDTSTDNHNK
+285 IDMSGNHNK
-295 HKNGGDPHTIE
+295 HKKGGDPHTIE
-306 CSKNVSVNFYN
+306 CSKNASVNFYN
-317 LRKAKKKAKETREK
+317 LRKAKKKAKETLEK

-336 RHCSKAEGRKLR
+336 RHGSKAEGRKLR

-362 TQVKEV
+362 TQVKEIKQ
-368 KSKSNK
+368 KSVK

>member
-1 MSLIW
+1 
-6 LHNTIRVRDIWV
+6 
-18 AERSKIETYTNYNKG
+18 
-33 SLAFKKHSINLIIIK
+33 
-48 IMSKKSKKSLKKVHA
+48 MSKKSKKSLKKVHA

-68 PVKAEAA
+68 PVKAEVA
-75 KKEESNAANKTIE
+75 KKEESDAANKTIE
-88 NIKKRCAADAE
+88 NIKKRRDADAE
-99 KAKKH
+99 KNKKH
-104 AELKATKKKAKA
+104 TELKEAKKKAKA
-116 EKEEAKYAASKA
+116 EKEQAKYAASKA

-219 DSVLKKKKEL
+219 DSVLKKKKEI

-257 VVKLRELVENAT
+257 VVKLRELVGNAT
-269 FYQYRS
+269 FYQYCS
-275 NSKSPFDEAG
+275 DSKSPFDEAG

-295 HKNGGDPHTIE
+295 HKKGGDPHTIE
-306 CSKNVSVNFYN
+306 CSKNDSVNFYN
-317 LRKAKKKAKETREK
+317 LRRAKKKANETREK

-336 RHCSKAEGRKLR
+336 RHGSKAEGRKLR

-368 KSKSNK
+368 KQKAAK

>member
-1 MSLIW
+1 
-6 LHNTIRVRDIWV
+6 
-18 AERSKIETYTNYNKG
+18 
-33 SLAFKKHSINLIIIK
+33 
-48 IMSKKSKKSLKKVHA
+48 MSKKNNKKNLKKVQA
-63 KIDNT
+63 KIGTT

-75 KKEESNAANKTIE
+75 KKEESKAAVKNTEI
-88 NIKKRCAADAE
+88 AAAKDDA
-99 KAKKH
+99 K
-104 AELKATKKKAKA
+104 TKKKAEKKA
-116 EKEEAKYAASKA
+116 HEEAKYAASKA

-159 LEERLK
+159 LEDRLK
-165 KQEEHRN
+165 KQEERRN
-172 VAQARHIASITRRC
+172 VAMARHIASVTRRC

-219 DSVLKKKKEL
+219 DSILKKKKEL

-247 AFLKDVPASA
+247 AFFKDVPAS
-257 VVKLRELVENAT
+257 VVAKLRDLVGNAT
-269 FYQYRS
+269 FYQYCS
-275 NSKSPFDEAG
+275 DSKSPFEEAG
-285 IDTSTDNHNK
+285 IDMSGNHNK
-295 HKNGGDPHTIE
+295 HKKGGDPHTIE
-306 CSKNVSVNFYN
+306 CSKNASVNFYN
-317 LRKAKKKAKETREK
+317 LRRAKKKAKETLEK

-336 RHCSKAEGRKLR
+336 RHGSKAEGRKLR

-368 KSKSNK
+368 KQKSVK

>member
-1 MSLIW
+1 
-6 LHNTIRVRDIWV
+6 
-18 AERSKIETYTNYNKG
+18 
-33 SLAFKKHSINLIIIK
+33 
-48 IMSKKSKKSLKKVHA
+48 MSKKNNKKNLKKVQA
-63 KIDNT
+63 KIGTT

-75 KKEESNAANKTIE
+75 KKEESKAAIKNAEI
-88 NIKKRCAADAE
+88 AAAKDDA
-99 KAKKH
+99 KV
-104 AELKATKKKAKA
+104 KKKAEKKA
-116 EKEEAKYAASKA
+116 HEEAKYAASKA
-128 RIEARKARKKS
+128 SIEARKARKKS

-159 LEERLK
+159 LEDRLK
-165 KQEEHRN
+165 KQEERRN
-172 VAQARHIASITRRC
+172 VAMARHIASITRRC

-219 DSVLKKKKEL
+219 DSILKKKKEL

-247 AFLKDVPASA
+247 AFFKNVPAS
-257 VVKLRELVENAT
+257 VVAKLRDLVGNAT

-275 NSKSPFDEAG
+275 DDKSPFEEAG
-285 IDTSTDNHNK
+285 IDMSGNHNK
-295 HKNGGDPHTIE
+295 HKKGGDPHTIE
-306 CSKNVSVNFYN
+306 CSKNASVNFYN
-317 LRKAKKKAKETREK
+317 LRKAKKKAKETLEK

-336 RHCSKAEGRKLR
+336 RHGSKAEGRKLR
-348 RGLKVKAKAVNKKP
+348 RELKVKAKAVNKKP
-362 TQVKEV
+362 TQVKEI
-368 KSKSNK
+368 KQKTAK

>member
-1 MSLIW
+1 
-6 LHNTIRVRDIWV
+6 
-18 AERSKIETYTNYNKG
+18 
-33 SLAFKKHSINLIIIK
+33 
-48 IMSKKSKKSLKKVHA
+48 MSKKNNKKNLKKVQA
-63 KIDNT
+63 KIGTT
-68 PVKAEAA
+68 PVKSEAA
-75 KKEESNAANKTIE
+75 KKEESKAAIKNAEI
-88 NIKKRCAADAE
+88 AAAKDDA
-99 KAKKH
+99 KAKK
-104 AELKATKKKAKA
+104 KA
-116 EKEEAKYAASKA
+116 EKKAHEEAKYAASKA

-159 LEERLK
+159 LEDRLK
-165 KQEEHRN
+165 KQEERRN
-172 VAQARHIASITRRC
+172 VAMARHIASITRRC

-219 DSVLKKKKEL
+219 DSILKKKKEL

-247 AFLKDVPASA
+247 AFFKNVPAS
-257 VVKLRELVENAT
+257 VVAKLRDLVGNAT

-275 NSKSPFDEAG
+275 DDKSPFEEAG
-285 IDTSTDNHNK
+285 INMSGNHNK
-295 HKNGGDPHTIE
+295 HKKGGDPHTIE
-306 CSKNVSVNFYN
+306 CSKNASVNFYN
-317 LRKAKKKAKETREK
+317 LRKAKKKAKETLEK

-336 RHCSKAEGRKLR
+336 RHGSKAEGRKLR
-348 RGLKVKAKAVNKKP
+348 RELKVKAKAVNKKP
-362 TQVKEV
+362 TQVKEI
-368 KSKSNK
+368 KQKTAK

>member
-1 MSLIW
+1 
-6 LHNTIRVRDIWV
+6 
-18 AERSKIETYTNYNKG
+18 
-33 SLAFKKHSINLIIIK
+33 
-48 IMSKKSKKSLKKVHA
+48 MSKKNNKKNLKKVQA
-63 KIDNT
+63 KIGTT

-75 KKEESNAANKTIE
+75 KKEESKAAIKNAEI
-88 NIKKRCAADAE
+88 AAAKDDA
-99 KAKKH
+99 KAKK
-104 AELKATKKKAKA
+104 KA
-116 EKEEAKYAASKA
+116 EKKAHEEAKYAASKA
-128 RIEARKARKKS
+128 RIEARKAHKKS

-146 SKKEKASEPVKIT
+146 SKKEKALEPVKIT
-159 LEERLK
+159 LEDRLK
-165 KQEEHRN
+165 KQEERRN
-172 VAQARHIASITRRC
+172 VAMVRHIASVTRRC

-219 DSVLKKKKEL
+219 DSILKKKKEL

-247 AFLKDVPASA
+247 AFFKNVPAS
-257 VVKLRELVENAT
+257 VVAKLRDLVGNAT

-275 NSKSPFDEAG
+275 DDKSPFEEAG
-285 IDTSTDNHNK
+285 IDMSGNHNK
-295 HKNGGDPHTIE
+295 HKKGGDPHTIE
-306 CSKNVSVNFYN
+306 CSKNASVNFYN
-317 LRKAKKKAKETREK
+317 LRKAKKKAKETLEK

-336 RHCSKAEGRKLR
+336 RHGSKAEGRKLR
-348 RGLKVKAKAVNKKP
+348 RELKVKAKAVNKKP
-362 TQVKEV
+362 TQVKEI
-368 KSKSNK
+368 KQKTAK

>member
-1 MSLIW
+1 
-6 LHNTIRVRDIWV
+6 
-18 AERSKIETYTNYNKG
+18 
-33 SLAFKKHSINLIIIK
+33 
-48 IMSKKSKKSLKKVHA
+48 MSKKNNKKNLKKVQA
-63 KIDNT
+63 KIGTT

-75 KKEESNAANKTIE
+75 KKEESKAAVKNTEI
-88 NIKKRCAADAE
+88 AAAKDDA
-99 KAKKH
+99 KAKK
-104 AELKATKKKAKA
+104 KA
-116 EKEEAKYAASKA
+116 EKKAHEEAKYAASKA

-159 LEERLK
+159 LEDRLK
-165 KQEEHRN
+165 KQEERRN
-172 VAQARHIASITRRC
+172 VAMARHIASITRRC

-219 DSVLKKKKEL
+219 DSILKKKKEL

-247 AFLKDVPASA
+247 AFFKNVPAS
-257 VVKLRELVENAT
+257 VVAKLRDLVGNAT

-275 NSKSPFDEAG
+275 DDKSPFEEAG
-285 IDTSTDNHNK
+285 IDMSSNHNK
-295 HKNGGDPHTIE
+295 HKKGGDPHTIE
-306 CSKNVSVNFYN
+306 CSKNASVNFYN
-317 LRKAKKKAKETREK
+317 LRKAKKKAKETLEK

-336 RHCSKAEGRKLR
+336 RHGSKAEGRKLR

-362 TQVKEV
+362 TQVKEI
-368 KSKSNK
+368 KQKTAK